1 MHVAQAG
8 SQAYHRQ
15 QVRGQASQ
23 MGCQMG
29 QGWAGSQL
37 QTVLGRML
45 WGLPLV
51 EHQGNCIAVL
61 CRVYAGR

>member
-1 MHVAQAG
+1 
-8 SQAYHRQ
+8 
-15 QVRGQASQ
+15 

-37 QTVLGRML
+37 QTVLGRRL

-51 EHQGNCIAVL
+51 EHRGDLHSCVMQGV
-61 CRVYAGR
+61 CR